1 MRIQHS
7 VTAFEMV
14 YRVYPHS
21 VYTLTPEAA
30 FSMMLMYISMAALEK
45 PLPNRR
51 HKSAIVAH
59 ASVTSILRLSETYA
73 VIGEEEKSTQAISP
87 ILIFVSICEA
97 SSPFPLWLHSN
108 YAIITKPLTNTR
120 NFFRH
125 SSF

>member
-1 MRIQHS
+1 MQHS

-14 YRVYPHS
+14 YRVCSHS
-21 VYTLTPEAA
+21 ACTLTPEAA

-73 VIGEEEKSTQAISP
+73 VIGEEEQSTQAISP

-97 SSPFPLWLHSN
+97 SSPFPLWLHSS
-108 YAIITKPLTNTR
+108 YAIITKPNTNTR